1 MRDLLVTW
9 YVCRF
14 PLMATVEMITAGCK
28 GDQEETTSSKEN
40 TPSVLSESNVN
51 FSELTPLQFGISV
64 ESFTP
69 ASSSQRRDKSRLA
82 HLKARRRSSVGV
94 RGSPETNSLI
104 RFMAQQKMKTPP
116 TTQTP
121 EIVRSSPF
129 VPRVASTLKEKMASF
144 QSLMDVV
151 EREACGAMPELDG
164 GTGGCRT
171 PLSER
176 INLNEGKE
184 NNPPA
189 APTSSKRRRLDSV
202 EICSLEISEAS
213 GALPAS
219 SLKEQERAECR
230 VQSPAPPPSADPA
243 AASSSQRPA
252 PFLFC
257 SLPLLLDP
265 KAPEEEA
272 PPVVKVKKQVRF
284 GGPLSPEFFDKNLPP
299 STPLQKGGTPAR
311 APTPGGD
318 LLLRS
323 VLKTPQSCE
332 ARTAAGQRDQLSP
345 SEFEASP
352 ALVSSGRHRIKPE
365 GHNGEDNHTKIVFP
379 LLDETDSALTS
390 DTDNVFDP
398 QPLNLDTAFH
408 EEHLSHSL
416 PDVNFGSSTS
426 CQVDKVLVENQ
437 QQKEGAED
445 SVSAQCNDTQTATE
459 LKATSEAPRSRRK
472 RKQPEESE
480 PVKRSTR
487 SAAKSAC
494 GRLKV
499 TSTRKWN
506 KGVDRSLYGS
516 RAYASKN
523 PTLSPIRE
531 RLSLS
536 GRPPAVSCSETPVRP
551 EIADA
556 AVVRD
561 VAVENTP
568 ADVSRLRGRRGAK
581 MRKVSVP
588 DSQEPQDFEDQT
600 AAVPQGSRGLPS
612 QLPEA
617 RTPDADSE
625 DLCSQSSADTS
636 EKSHETLSPAPAEK
650 PDELP
655 DCTEELTSTD
665 EAVGEAG
672 EGPPISSGV
681 QEEVGGDADLAPW
694 QADFNFEDVF
704 KPVTTRGQRSV
715 RRSLRNQSN
724 VEHGAGE
731 AGLAWVPHTSPE
743 SIRETRRK
751 TGGRRRSAAP
761 PVQPALPEE
770 DCTLT

>member
-1 MRDLLVTW
+1 
-9 YVCRF
+9 
-14 PLMATVEMITAGCK
+14 MATVEMITAGCK
-28 GDQEETTSSKEN
+28 GDQEKTTSSKEN
-40 TPSVLSESNVN
+40 TPSVLSESNMN

-69 ASSSQRRDKSRLA
+69 ASSSSRQDKSRLA
-82 HLKARRRSSVGV
+82 QIKARRRSNVGV

-104 RFMAQQKMKTPP
+104 RFIAQQRMKTPP

-129 VPRVASTLKEKMASF
+129 VPRVASTLKEKIASF

-151 EREACGAMPELDG
+151 EREACGAMPEPDG
-164 GTGGCRT
+164 GTGGCRS

-176 INLNEGKE
+176 ISLNEGKE
-184 NNPPA
+184 NNPPE

-202 EICSLEISEAS
+202 ENCSLEIREATGVLPDS
-213 GALPAS
+213 G
-219 SLKEQERAECR
+219 LKEEEGAACR
-230 VQSPAPPPSADPA
+230 VQSPAPPPSTDPV
-243 AASSSQRPA
+243 AASSSQRPS

-265 KAPEEEA
+265 KASEEEA
-272 PPVVKVKKQVRF
+272 LPVVKVKKQVRF
-284 GGPLSPEFFDKNLPP
+284 GGPLSPEFFDKNLP
-299 STPLQKGGTPAR
+299 R
-311 APTPGGD
+311 AP
-318 LLLRS
+318 RCK
-323 VLKTPQSCE
+323 KTPQSCE
-332 ARTAAGQRDQLSP
+332 ARTAEGQRDQLSP

-352 ALVSSGRHRIKPE
+352 AFVSSGRRRINPE
-365 GHNGEDNHTKIVFP
+365 GHNDEDKHTKIVFP
-379 LLDETDSALTS
+379 LLDETDSALTTE
-390 DTDNVFDP
+390 TDHVFDP

-408 EEHLSHSL
+408 EECLSHSL
-416 PDVNFGSSTS
+416 PDINFQSSPS
-426 CQVDKVLVENQ
+426 CQVDEVPAENKR
-437 QQKEGAED
+437 QKEGVED
-445 SVSAQCNDTQTATE
+445 SASVQCNDTQTTTE

-506 KGVDRSLYGS
+506 KDVDRSLYGS

-523 PTLSPIRE
+523 PSLSPIRE

-536 GRPPAVSCSETPVRP
+536 RRPPAVSCSETPVRP
-551 EIADA
+551 ELADA

-561 VAVENTP
+561 AAVENTP
-568 ADVSRLRGRRGAK
+568 ADVSRLRGRREAK

-588 DSQEPQDFEDQT
+588 DSPEPQDFEDQT
-600 AAVPQGSRGLPS
+600 AAVPVPQGSRGLPS
-612 QLPEA
+612 RLPEA
-617 RTPDADSE
+617 RTQGADSE
-625 DLCSQSSADTS
+625 DLCSQSSADSS
-636 EKSHETLSPAPAEK
+636 EKSHESLSPPPAEK

-655 DCTEELTSTD
+655 DCTEELASTD
-665 EAVGEAG
+665 EVVDAG
-672 EGPPISSGV
+672 ERPPVSPAV

-724 VEHGAGE
+724 VEGVGG

-743 SIRETRRK
+743 SVRERPA
-751 TGGRRRSAAP
+751 GGPAGADA
-761 PVQPALPEE
+761 ALPRPSNLPSQR
-770 DCTLT
+770 TTPP